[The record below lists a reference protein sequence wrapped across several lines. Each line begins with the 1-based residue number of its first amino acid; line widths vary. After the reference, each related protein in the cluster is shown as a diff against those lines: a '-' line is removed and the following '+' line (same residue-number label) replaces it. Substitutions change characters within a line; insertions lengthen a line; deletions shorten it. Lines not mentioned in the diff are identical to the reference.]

1 MRRYGMTAEPLRVQL
16 LGPVRA
22 WRGETEL
29 DLGSARRRAV
39 FAVLAMRANQVV
51 SREEIVD
58 AVWGESPPSSV
69 EGSLYTYVSGLR
81 RGLEPDRS
89 RWSTGQVLVSAGSG
103 YSLRL
108 EPGESDAS
116 RFGQLRTRA
125 QECAARGDT
134 PGALA
139 ALDAA
144 LALWHGDALSG
155 ISGPFAELH
164 RARLAELRLTTLE
177 RRAETVLGSG
187 GHAEVVAELSG
198 LASEYPSREALRGL
212 LMLALYRSGRSG
224 EALEVFR
231 ETRATLIDELGIEP
245 SPALRILHDQI
256 LADDPALGA
265 PAAPPVSPS
274 HPSRPELF
282 VGRDEE
288 VHALRAYVEKL
299 AAGQGAVVWLEGEPG
314 IGKSSLLAA
323 GLADAVGAGCVVH
336 WGAADEAGTGGPLG
350 LVLDCLEA
358 GPESELARTLREDT
372 PPAYAWQ
379 VSDPVLAATDRLL
392 AYVDAL
398 CADTPLVLVMED
410 LHWADDASL
419 LVWQRLVRTSRR
431 WPLLLIGTCR
441 PVPRRTELDQLRTT
455 ATGATGELIRLRPLA
470 GAEAA
475 ELVERLAGGKP
486 GSTLLALADRAAGN
500 PLYITE
506 TVTTLAMDRLVDVED
521 DVAEVLEDAEI
532 SATLAPAITRRLGFL
547 SEETKEM
554 LRWAALLGVEFDLG
568 DVAVVMRKQASEL
581 VSAVEEA
588 MAAGVLGEAG
598 QRFVFT
604 HALVRNALYDER
616 PAALLIGLHRQAAEM
631 LDEAGAPA
639 ERVAEQLV
647 AAPIAVDAWTTRW
660 LLSTTTTIA
669 AGSPSIVV
677 ELLRRAM
684 ASSSVRG
691 ELRVTFGARL
701 TRLLFWLGGYP
712 ETEARAVVAM
722 TTDAD
727 LSSEMRLILAFIDY
741 NRGESERAIEALKET
756 AVDPAVPQLWQ
767 VRHRVLRAML
777 ERLLHEDQA
786 AAEADALSA
795 LAAATV
801 DGDVLAIAQSLQDLW
816 RFESVNRRHER
827 ALVHVDKAL
836 DVVRGNLDLVDFQLA
851 LLDNKVFTQHNLDRL
866 DDAGR
871 TLIEADDLATRR
883 GLPGGLRLP
892 AATHWFWLG
901 RWDDALVQL
910 DAVVREGPEITLY
923 GLRQRWGILLLHGV
937 SALIAAHRDDSAGL
951 ETQLKAAEK
960 YARSTMEQKE
970 YCDFLLAASA
980 IAAEQGGRLDEA
992 LEELAPVLDL
1002 RYAQMMLRHQWL
1014 PTIVRL
1020 AIAAGRPEVARKA
1033 LEVCEVEAAAEAE
1046 PARATAAAAWCR
1058 GLIEGDPEL
1067 VLPVVARYRELGRK
1081 FEAAMAAEDTAV
1093 LLAASGRLDEAR
1105 RSFLEA
1111 VAVYAEVGAMWDVG
1125 RAESRLRPFGI
1136 RRTSRVPASG
1146 GERLSPLELRIAEL
1160 VAAGW
1165 PNPDI
1170 ATQLTLPRSAVQVHV
1185 TRILQKLAVG
1195 SRLGVTPATLTHYS
1209 S

>member
-1 MRRYGMTAEPLRVQL
+1 MTAEPLRVQL

-81 RGLEPDRS
+81 RALEPDRS

-108 EPGESDAS
+108 GPDESDAS
-116 RFGQLRTRA
+116 GFGQLRTRA
-125 QECAARGDT
+125 QEWAARGDT

-144 LALWHGDALSG
+144 LGLWHGDALSG

-177 RRAETVLGSG
+177 RRAETVLESG

-198 LASEYPSREALRGL
+198 LASEYPSREAPRGL
-212 LMLALYRSGRSG
+212 LMLALYRSGRPG

-256 LADDPALGA
+256 LADDPALGV
-265 PAAPPVSPS
+265 PVAPPVSPA
-274 HPSRPELF
+274 HPHRPELF

-288 VHALRAYVEKL
+288 VHALRTYVEKL

-323 GLADAVGAGCVVH
+323 GLAGAVSAGCVVH
-336 WGAADEAGTGGPLG
+336 WGAADEAGTGGPLA

-358 GPESELARTLREDT
+358 GPESEFARTLREDT

-419 LVWQRLVRTSRR
+419 LVWQRLVRTARR

-441 PVPRRTELDQLRTT
+441 PVPRRVELGQLRTT
-455 ATGATGELIRLRPLA
+455 AAGASGELIRLRPLT
-470 GAEAA
+470 GPDVA

-486 GSTLLALADRAAGN
+486 GSTLLGLADRAAGN
-500 PLYITE
+500 PLYVTE
-506 TVTTLAMDRLVDVED
+506 TVTTLVMDGLVDVED
-521 DVAEVLEDAEI
+521 GVAEVLEDAEI

-588 MAAGVLGEAG
+588 MAAGILGEAG

-604 HALVRNALYDER
+604 HAVVRNALYDER

-639 ERVAEQLV
+639 ERVAEQLA
-647 AAPIAVDAWTTRW
+647 AAPIAVDAWITRW

-677 ELLRRAM
+677 ELLQRAM
-684 ASSSVRG
+684 ASSGVRG
-691 ELRVTFGARL
+691 ELRMTFGARL

-722 TTDAD
+722 TTDVD
-727 LSSEMRLILAFIDY
+727 LAAEMRLILAFIDY

-777 ERLLHEDQA
+777 ERLLHDDQA
-786 AAEADALSA
+786 EAEADALSA
-795 LAAATV
+795 LAAATA

-827 ALVHVDKAL
+827 ALVHIDRAL
-836 DVVRGNLDLVDFQLA
+836 EVVRDNLDLVDFQLA

-866 DDAGR
+866 EDAGR

-910 DAVVREGPEITLY
+910 DAVVRDGPEITLY

-951 ETQLKAAEK
+951 ETHLKAAEK

-1020 AIAAGRPEVARKA
+1020 AIDAGRPEVARKA
-1033 LEVCEVEAAAEAE
+1033 LDVCETEAAAEAE

-1058 GLIEGDPEL
+1058 GLIDGDPEL

-1081 FEAAMAAEDTAV
+1081 FEAAMAAEDVAV

-1146 GERLSPLELRIAEL
+1146 GERLSPLEMRIAEL

-1195 SRLGVTPATLTHYS
+1195 SRLGVTPTTLTHYS